1 MIGKTKWFTKRK
13 YSGWGLVPKTWQGW
27 VYVLAFIVLV
37 LLVNFLPIALKVKLI
52 ITIIIIAIFLVDVVH
67 ILLTMPKNAEEIK
80 QEAIADRNALWGLL
94 VVLILG
100 LIYQS
105 IISAINNTWLQV
117 DYFLVIAILTA
128 AIIRG
133 ITFYYLE
140 REK

>member
-1 MIGKTKWFTKRK
+1 
-13 YSGWGLVPKTWQGW
+13 LVPKTWQGW